1 MTDLQ
6 IERAN
11 EIRRSIDCMK
21 DMLRIFE
28 TPDITLIRAKKK
40 ILVRGYSATYHC
52 EHDVDSYK
60 MDRLSLSVW
69 KQANID
75 FLNTRIAQLQLEL
88 AEL

>member
-40 ILVRGYSATYHC
+40 ILVRGYTTAYHC
-52 EHDVDSYK
+52 ERDIDSYK
-60 MDRLSLSVW
+60 MDRVTLSAW
-69 KQANID
+69 RQANID
-75 FLNTRIAQLQLEL
+75 FLKMRIAQLELEL

>member
-6 IERAN
+6 IDRAN
-11 EIRRSIDCMK
+11 EIKRSIDCMK

-28 TPDITLIRAKKK
+28 TPDIKLLRAKKK

-52 EHDVDSYK
+52 EHDVDSYR
-60 MDRLSLSVW
+60 MDRVTLSAW
-69 KQANID
+69 KQTNID
-75 FLNTRIAQLQLEL
+75 FLKLRIAQLELEL